1 MFKLSENI
9 DPNKV
14 FIVNRSELEGRID
27 PEMILYSMKNVDN
40 FKYPYI
46 QLKKMLLKSPQ
57 YGANEASV
65 IRINNE
71 QPRYIRI
78 TDIDENGTL
87 RKELGA
93 TAETIDSKYIL
104 NNNDILFA
112 RSGATVGKTYIHKVK
127 KINYKAFFAGY
138 MIRFIVNPDIIIP
151 DFLFIY
157 TQLSVYKKWVKA
169 TQRAAGQ
176 PNINAEEY
184 KSLKIPLPPLEIQQ
198 QIVDLYEKAYTEK
211 QQKEAETQK
220 LLDSIDDYLLEE
232 LGITLPKEEEL
243 LPQNTDKNT
252 SYNLD
257 NDNPLVKKG
266 RLFLTNLSEVT
277 GKRIDPDYNSKM
289 TYLFSNKGFYNH
301 ILLKELITKQP
312 QYGANE
318 EAKDFEN
325 DTDIRYIRITDI
337 DELGDLKNNN
347 KKTANKVET
356 KYFLNYNDL
365 LFARSG
371 SVGRCYIHKKT
382 NEMAIF
388 AGYLIR
394 FVVNTDIC
402 NPDYIFYYCNSKF
415 YKLWVSAIERPAV
428 QSNINAEEYKSL
440 PIPLPSL
447 EKQNEIAT
455 HISQI
460 RNKANALKQEGKDF
474 LEQAK
479 QEVERMIL
487 GN

>member
-1 MFKLSENI
+1 MEKFKLSENI
-9 DPNKV
+9 HPNKV
-14 FIVNRSELEGRID
+14 FIVNRSELIGKLSPNIYANNFHFKSKIYPLFKLTDLAFINPTTTFSNIQQQEDITFIPMEAINQNLGIID
-27 PEMILYSMKNVDN
+27 VEYTKKIEETKGYTKFKENDLIWAKITPCMQNGKSAIVRNTINGYACGSTEFFIIRCKTNTIL
-40 FKYPYI
+40 I
-46 QLKKMLLKSPQ
+46 
-57 YGANEASV
+57 E
-65 IRINNE
+65 
-71 QPRYIRI
+71 
-78 TDIDENGTL
+78 
-87 RKELGA
+87 
-93 TAETIDSKYIL
+93 
-104 NNNDILFA
+104 
-112 RSGATVGKTYIHKVK
+112 YIHFILRDKRILK
-127 KINYKAFFAGY
+127 TAMNFFGGSAGQQ
-138 MIRFIVNPDIIIP
+138 RVSK
-151 DFLFIY
+151 DFL
-157 TQLSVYKKWVKA
+157 L
-169 TQRAAGQ
+169 
-176 PNINAEEY
+176 N
-184 KSLKIPLPPLEIQQ
+184 LLIPLPPLEIQR

-211 QQKEAETQK
+211 QQKEAEAQK
-220 LLDSIDDYLLEE
+220 LLDSIDDYLLGE
-232 LGITLPKEEEL
+232 LGITLPKEEEH
-243 LPQNTDKNT
+243 LPQNNDKNN

-289 TYLFSNKGFYNH
+289 ACLFSNKGFYNH

-325 DTDIRYIRITDI
+325 ETDIRYIRITDI
-337 DELGDLKNNN
+337 DELGNLKNNN
-347 KKTANKVET
+347 KKTANKIET
-356 KYFLNYNDL
+356 KYLLNYNDL

-382 NEMAIF
+382 NEISIF

-394 FVVNTDIC
+394 FIVNTDIC
-402 NPDYIFYYCNSKF
+402 NPDYIFYYCNSNL

-440 PIPLPSL
+440 PIPLPPI

-455 HISQI
+455 HISKI
-460 RNKANALKQEGKDF
+460 RREANVLMKQGKEI

>member
-211 QQKEAETQK
+211 QQKEAEAQK
-220 LLDSIDDYLLEE
+220 LLDSIDDYFLGE

-266 RLFLTNLSEVT
+266 RLFLTNLSEIT